1 MTSQIVLVSFC
12 EFFFSLSS
20 LSHIDRAQDEKHS
33 EEVSHFQEELAD
45 AHAQLQILQKQ
56 LDDELNKQPLT
67 NQEVQCGF
75 VVKSSQLPRCL
86 KLFTEPLAIYACYA
100 LKCCLSRQV
109 ATFQSLGEN

>member
-1 MTSQIVLVSFC
+1 MCDLSDCGGVFC
-12 EFFFSLSS
+12 ENFSLS
-20 LSHIDRAQDEKHS
+20 DRAQDEKHS

-75 VVKSSQLPRCL
+75 VAKATSLFLPLYLPPPVIC
-86 KLFTEPLAIYACYA
+86 
-100 LKCCLSRQV
+100 
-109 ATFQSLGEN
+109 

>member
-1 MTSQIVLVSFC
+1 MRLTSQIVLASFC
-12 EFFFSLSS
+12 EFSS
-20 LSHIDRAQDEKHS
+20 LSLSHTDRAQDEKHS

-75 VVKSSQLPRCL
+75 VVNLVSYLVV
-86 KLFTEPLAIYACYA
+86 
-100 LKCCLSRQV
+100 LS
-109 ATFQSLGEN
+109 FSQSLLQYMPVMP